1 MAELWLD
8 VEDETSTSSATQE
21 DIKNQTKDIMNHM
34 TKISMESTSDIKREL
49 QSSYRKIIS
58 LQNEINERDKAIE
71 ELLITRKNTK
81 NIYYVGLLT
90 GGAGIIAGIFT
101 NIVYAIAGLCVAVT
115 ALVGIYEA
123 KRNNW

>member
-1 MAELWLD
+1 MIDYEETPNSINSITP
-8 VEDETSTSSATQE
+8 EDL
-21 DIKNQTKDIMNHM
+21 KNQTKSIMNHI
-34 TKISMESTSDIKREL
+34 TKTSMEATTDIKREL
-49 QSSYRKIIS
+49 QSSHRKVIS
-58 LQNEINERDKAIE
+58 LQNEINERNKAIE

-90 GGAGIIAGIFT
+90 GGVGIIAGIFI

-115 ALVGIYEA
+115 ALAGIYEA